1 MKSVIIVVLAVLAVV
16 SADKTAFIVGGQD
29 ATVEDH
35 PYMAAV
41 FNFGL
46 PGCGGAIISTRSVL
60 TAAHC
65 IIINSPFAV
74 AVNVGSS
81 LRNGDN
87 GRRYRVLRIFL
98 HPEYNTTTL
107 SNDVAILRTLTSI
120 VFGPTVQPLA
130 LGSAFVPPFQIAT
143 LTGWGL
149 TGDVRISLLLHEIVT
164 LFNYIISL
172 VSIMGSP

>member
-1 MKSVIIVVLAVLAVV
+1 MKSVLIVVLAVLAVV

-29 ATVEDH
+29 ATVQDH

-46 PGCGGAIISTRSVL
+46 PSCGGSIISTRSVL

-65 IIINSPFAV
+65 IIINNPILVS
-74 AVNVGSS
+74 VNVGSS
-81 LRNGDN
+81 LRNGD
-87 GRRYRVLRIFL
+87 GGTRFRVLRVSL
-98 HPEYNTTTL
+98 HPQYNATTIA
-107 SNDVAILRTLTSI
+107 NDIAILRTLTSI
-120 VFGPTVQPLA
+120 VFGPTIQPIA

-149 TGDVRISLLLHEIVT
+149 TGDARIHLIIYLLKKFH
-164 LFNYIISL
+164 
-172 VSIMGSP
+172 

>member
-1 MKSVIIVVLAVLAVV
+1 MKSVLVVVLAVLAVV
-16 SADKTAFIVGGQD
+16 AADKTAFIVGGQD

-46 PGCGGAIISTRSVL
+46 PSCGGAIISTRSVL

-65 IIINSPFAV
+65 VIINSPLIV
-74 AVNVGSS
+74 SVNVGSS

-98 HPEYNTTTL
+98 HPEYNSTYIT
-107 SNDVAILRTLTSI
+107 NDIAILRTLTSI

-130 LGSAFVPPFQIAT
+130 IGSAFVPPFQMAT
-143 LTGWGL
+143 VTGWGL
-149 TGDVRISLLLHEIVT
+149 TGDVRICLIIYWNSMAY
-164 LFNYIISL
+164 YIEYFYL
-172 VSIMGSP
+172 